1 MDMLIGGKHISS
13 EDLVDV
19 ENPYTGEVIDTVP
32 IAHRQT
38 AQLAIDAANDAK
50 ESLVEMSAFK
60 ISNKLLNV
68 VAKLEERREEFA
80 QLLCQE
86 VGKPINEALVEVD
99 RSIETLRLSAEE
111 AKRIYG
117 ESVPLDAGLNGKGF
131 FAFTQRLPLG
141 VVAAITPFNYP
152 LNLTIHKIAPAI
164 ACKNTVIVKP
174 PTEAPLAVMK
184 FCELL
189 DEEFPDGVVNVV
201 TGYGSEIGDY
211 LVCSSEVDKISFTGS
226 VTTGMMI
233 SQKAGMKKVT
243 LELGG
248 NDPVI
253 ILKDADLD
261 KAVKGIINGAFL
273 NAGQVCMGV
282 KRLIVEDCVAD
293 ELGKKLSGYD
303 VSEDIADVLYTT
315 GTTGRSKGVMISHR
329 TIIADAENLIEGQG
343 FTPELTFIISGPL
356 NHIGSLSKIYP
367 VIMLGGTLLII
378 DGMRDMSIFFHALDY
393 PAEKMATF
401 FVPANVRMLTQFG
414 AERLA
419 SYAEKIDFIECGGA
433 PLPHSDMLELCN
445 LLPNTR
451 LYNTYAST
459 ETGIISTYNYNDG
472 RCLSG
477 CLGKP
482 MKHSRIFITDEGRI
496 ACQGDTLMSG
506 YIGDSE
512 MTARVMRNGVIYTA
526 DCGRIDECGR
536 LHLTGRADDIINV
549 GGFKVSPSEVE
560 DAAMAFDGIADCI
573 CIAAQHPVLG
583 TVTKLLYVAPDGC
596 EIDLKALASFLK
608 SKLEAYKVPMFYSR
622 EEKIQRTYNGKLNRK
637 YYL

>member
-1 MDMLIGGKHISS
+1 MEMLIGGKHVSS

-19 ENPYTGEVIDTVP
+19 KNPYDGQTIDTIP

-50 ESLVEMSAFK
+50 ESLTEMSAFK
-60 ISNKLLNV
+60 ISNKLLNAV
-68 VAKLEERREEFA
+68 RKLEEKREEFA
-80 QLLCQE
+80 HILSLE

-211 LVCSSEVDKISFTGS
+211 LVCSAEVDKISFTGS
-226 VTTGMMI
+226 LTTGMMI

-253 ILKDADLD
+253 ILNDADLD

-282 KRLIVEDCVAD
+282 KRVIVEEGVAD
-293 ELGKKLSGYD
+293 EFAEKLVEATEKLVMGNPLES
-303 VSEDIADVLYTT
+303 TT
-315 GTTGRSKGVMISHR
+315 T
-329 TIIADAENLIEGQG
+329 L
-343 FTPELTFIISGPL
+343 
-356 NHIGSLSKIYP
+356 
-367 VIMLGGTLLII
+367 GTLISQKAA
-378 DGMRDMSIFFHALDY
+378 MQVEEAVNN
-393 PAEKMATF
+393 A
-401 FVPANVRMLTQFG
+401 VANG
-414 AERLA
+414 AEILTGGKRDGA
-419 SYAEKIDFIECGGA
+419 FYTATVIDNVTPDMDLVVRETFGPVAPIIRVNDLEEAIEVANATEYGLQAGVFTN
-433 PLPHSDMLELCN
+433 D
-445 LLPNTR
+445 
-451 LYNTYAST
+451 YASAMRCAQEIEAGT
-459 ETGIISTYNYNDG
+459 VFINKQSTF
-472 RCLSG
+472 R
-477 CLGKP
+477 
-482 MKHSRIFITDEGRI
+482 TDN
-496 ACQGDTLMSG
+496 MPF
-506 YIGDSE
+506 
-512 MTARVMRNGVIYTA
+512 
-526 DCGRIDECGR
+526 
-536 LHLTGRADDIINV
+536 
-549 GGFKVSPSEVE
+549 GGFKNSGVGKEGIKYAVE
-560 DAAMAFDGIADCI
+560 EM
-573 CIAAQHPVLG
+573 
-583 TVTKLLYVAPDGC
+583 TKTKLIG
-596 EIDLKALASFLK
+596 
-608 SKLEAYKVPMFYSR
+608 
-622 EEKIQRTYNGKLNRK
+622 LNLR
-637 YYL
+637 